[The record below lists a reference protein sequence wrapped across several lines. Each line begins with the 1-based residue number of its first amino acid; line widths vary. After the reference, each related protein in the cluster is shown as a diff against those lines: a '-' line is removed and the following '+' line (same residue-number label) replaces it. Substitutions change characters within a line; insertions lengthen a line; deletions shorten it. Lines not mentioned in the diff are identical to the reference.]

1 MFKPSQP
8 RMRHTYCSASTTL
21 RQTPVVEGQPNKKGK
36 PNNVSTS
43 DKKLKALLAK
53 ELAACSADRTAAEN
67 ELTLFGKE
75 VAEYVRDVRRE
86 YQQALLMREIRELIF
101 RRRYPQSTLRNPEC
115 SHQPLASARYYDP
128 QDTETYS
135 PTFTNL

>member
-53 ELAACSADRTAAEN
+53 ELAACSADSAAAEDK
-67 ELTLFGKE
+67 LTLFGKKQKAYACE
-75 VAEYVRDVRRE
+75 GGV
-86 YQQALLMREIRELIF
+86 
-101 RRRYPQSTLRNPEC
+101 S
-115 SHQPLASARYYDP
+115 ASAANERKTGPDISTP
-128 QDTETYS
+128 P
-135 PTFTNL
+135 PTVNPKQYRMFTPTISFCKIL